1 MGKPE
6 DELGRSSNG
15 EGGDE
20 GASSEGFMERGCGV
34 VIRVLTLRCLLVVLF
49 GIAVFLS
56 ALFWLPPFLDY
67 ADVDAPD
74 LDPRF
79 RGHEIVASFKI
90 VKPVSLLQDNCE
102 QLADEIL
109 DEIEV
114 PNAKVVILSLE
125 TYGSNTNITS
135 VVFGIDPEKKSAPI
149 SSAAL
154 SLIRASFESLIIRQ
168 SSLKLTAS
176 LFGEPYFF
184 EVLRFPGGI
193 TVTPTQS
200 AFLLQKVQV
209 SFNFSL
215 SFAIYQI
222 QENFEELKSQLT
234 HGVYLA
240 PYENLYITL
249 TNSRGSTFAP
259 PTTVQ
264 AYVLM
269 AVGIP
274 SSRRLKQL
282 AQTIKGSHGRNLGL
296 NHTIFGKVKQV
307 SLSSTLQHVLSGG
320 DSGRSIRAP
329 APTPLLPS
337 HHYHHHHH
345 HHPHHHHHRHNRRD
359 HDFFLA
365 ASSAPSPLPHN
376 KPQPVRNSLP
386 PRKAATPPAESAHAR
401 PPSCR
406 FGLRKHHAA
415 KSTRGSFKAPSV
427 APKASPSRSAAL
439 HHRKAKSPAPVIH
452 SVPLSSPVPH
462 VSLAHAYPRV
472 GSSRD
477 SGPSSLKDNV
487 APSPAPSGASRTCRV
502 PGLLFTLITA
512 FLLHP

>member
-15 EGGDE
+15 EWGDE
-20 GASSEGFMERGCGV
+20 GASNEGFVEWECGV
-34 VIRVLTLRCLLVVLF
+34 VIGVLKLRCLMVLLF
-49 GIAVFLS
+49 GIAVFLP

-67 ADVDAPD
+67 ADVDDPD

-79 RGHEIVASFKI
+79 RGHEIVASFKSL
-90 VKPVSLLQDNCE
+90 KPVSLLQDNKE

-125 TYGSNTNITS
+125 TYGSNANITS
-135 VVFGIDPEKKSAPI
+135 VVFGIDPEKKTAPI

-249 TNSRGSTFAP
+249 TNSRGSTAAP

-320 DSGRSIRAP
+320 DSGRSTGAP
-329 APTPLLPS
+329 APTPLLPT
-337 HHYHHHHH
+337 HHHSHH
-345 HHPHHHHHRHNRRD
+345 HHPHHHHHHHNRRD
-359 HDFFLA
+359 HGFALA
-365 ASSAPSPLPHN
+365 PSSAPSPLPRN
-376 KPQPVRNSLP
+376 RPRPVRNSLP
-386 PRKAATPPAESAHAR
+386 PRKAAAPPAETAHAR

-415 KSTRGSFKAPSV
+415 KTTRGSFKAPSV
-427 APKASPSRSAAL
+427 SPKASPNRSAAS
-439 HHRKAKSPAPVIH
+439 HRRHAKSPAPVIH
-452 SVPLSSPVPH
+452 SVPLSSPLPH
-462 VSLAHAYPRV
+462 VSLAHAYPWP

-477 SGPSSLKDNV
+477 SGPPSQKDNI
-487 APSPAPSGASRTCRV
+487 APSPAPSGSSRIGRV
-502 PGLLFTLITA
+502 PWLLFSLITA
-512 FLLHP
+512 FLFHP